1 MLLVKQPNHLPSG
14 NVKDPARG
22 HRGRRRQ
29 ANRLAGERPLTE
41 EVARAQYPHD
51 RLLPSLGQ
59 HRQLDPPLLNVENG
73 VGGSTL
79 RENDRRWCVGR
90 RASGHP
96 GRIEEG
102 LGVKYAPCLG
112 CHRYPA
118 ENIRYARA
126 FRVDTTC
133 QRAVG
138 GRHGSQGFSGVCAGA
153 KREGGSGQSCNTT
166 LNSEL
171 LIFSGRSLAYS
182 MKPSFWNLS
191 RKKFT
196 RARVV
201 PIISASVSCESFGT
215 ARAGLS
221 CIPYRASSN
230 SVRANRFSLELKSLS
245 TR

>member
-1 MLLVKQPNHLPSG
+1 MLLMKQPNHLPFG
-14 NVKDPARG
+14 NNKDPARG

-59 HRQLDPPLLNVENG
+59 HRQLDAALLNVENG
-73 VGGSTL
+73 VGGSAL
-79 RENDRRWCVGR
+79 RENDCRCCVACAG
-90 RASGHP
+90 AGHP

-102 LGVKYAPCLG
+102 LGVKYAPCLR
-112 CHRYPA
+112 CHRYPVRISDTPGRS
-118 ENIRYARA
+118 ESTR
-126 FRVDTTC
+126 RVSERWATVMD
-133 QRAVG
+133 RKDLVASG
-138 GRHGSQGFSGVCAGA
+138 SGR
-153 KREGGSGQSCNTT
+153 REGGSGQSCKTT

-171 LIFSGRSLAYS
+171 LIFSGRSPAYS
-182 MKPSFWNLS
+182 MKPSFWNLF

-201 PIISASVSCESFGT
+201 PIISASVSRESFGT

-221 CIPYRASSN
+221 CVPYRASSN
-230 SVRANRFSLELKSLS
+230 SVRANRFSLELKS
-245 TR
+245 